1 MNLPKPKKI
10 YYSPFYKDK
19 TSHIKKRRFIIN
31 CDSCTI
37 YQNKG
42 VSGCKSLGYCKFSKF
57 YEELNK
63 DYSELQRM
71 RIVTIMMSGYNN
83 PRC

>member
-1 MNLPKPKKI
+1 MNLPKPEKI
-10 YYSPFYKDK
+10 YYSPFYEDEI
-19 TSHIKKRRFIIN
+19 SHIKKRRFVMS

-42 VSGCKSLGYCKFSKF
+42 IAGCKSLGYCKFSRL

-83 PRC
+83 PRG